1 MVPHGTVE
9 QAITM
14 VLNLEGSAEIVLAV
28 SSQVDPQKGEQLVVL
43 HTVDLDIETVRKGL
57 IAAGLPNLWIPK
69 VFKKVPKIPILGTGK
84 LDLNTLKQLA
94 GG

>member
-1 MVPHGTVE
+1 
-9 QAITM
+9 
-14 VLNLEGSAEIVLAV
+14 
-28 SSQVDPQKGEQLVVL
+28 VVL
-43 HTVDLDIETVRKGL
+43 YTVDLDIETVRKGL